1 MRWLSF
7 IGSAAIALAGC
18 DPNKPVP
25 LDNGTLPIENRPISL
40 QDRPVPVE
48 QAPPAAV
55 EIGGPQGGIHV
66 NDPAGGT
73 EVDIGG
79 GNGVR
84 VKTPDSNVNVP

>member
-1 MRWLSF
+1 MRWLLF
-7 IGSAAIALAGC
+7 VGLAATVLAGC

-25 LDNGTLPIENRPISL
+25 LDNGTLPIENRPLSV
-40 QDRPVPVE
+40 DERPVQ

-73 EVDIGG
+73 QVDIGG
-79 GNGVR
+79 GNGVH